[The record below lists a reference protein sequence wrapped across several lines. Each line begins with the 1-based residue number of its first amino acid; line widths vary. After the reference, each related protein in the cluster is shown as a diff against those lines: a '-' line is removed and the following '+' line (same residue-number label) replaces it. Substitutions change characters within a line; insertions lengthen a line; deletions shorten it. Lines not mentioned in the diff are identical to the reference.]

1 MGRIVV
7 IGGLNMDLHLFGLM
21 LPDRDSVDTH
31 LQAMGGAPVCL
42 FAQRVI

>member
-1 MGRIVV
+1 M

-21 LPDRDSVDTH
+21 LPGFADSVDTH